1 MESDSRCG
9 SSHIQPPTSEW
20 RTSWSGETLRH
31 RTHLTPRSCH
41 RRATFRCQ
49 RGRAAVQA
57 GCYNSSHS
65 PPGLAYETAATV
77 PQTAVPSAPQ
87 AQYTEL
93 LQATNDECLHPGRL
107 PSFGLAVQLDKIRLP
122 VLWPCRARD
131 LLTPAGWI
139 TWRNYDTPSAALDRL
154 ADGPILRSCL
164 RMPDVMAD
172 VMAAADAMALSAH
185 SP

>member
-1 MESDSRCG
+1 MAYKLVRGDIKTSDPSNATVLPSQSYIQMPKRSCSGTSRVL
-9 SSHIQPPTSEW
+9 QFFPLA
-20 RTSWSGETLRH
+20 SGPRLRDRRH
-31 RTHLTPRSCH
+31 RPPNRRTQRTTDTVH
-41 RRATFRCQ
+41 RA
-49 RGRAAVQA
+49 
-57 GCYNSSHS
+57 
-65 PPGLAYETAATV
+65 PPGHERRV
-77 PQTAVPSAPQ
+77 PASRKWFFA
-87 AQYTEL
+87 L
-93 LQATNDECLHPGRL
+93 
-107 PSFGLAVQLDKIRLP
+107 QLDKIRLP